1 MNQSTPPVD
10 PALLRQARKRVGIK
24 NGLRIHATV
33 FVLVNIGLVL
43 INFTTSRAVPWS
55 MFPFLGWGL
64 GLAIHALAVRY
75 ALSDRA
81 ARDLSAEVARL
92 QERERNKPTR

>member
-1 MNQSTPPVD
+1 MNQTTNPVD
-10 PALLRQARKRVGIK
+10 PALLREARKRMGMK

-33 FVLVNIGLVL
+33 FVLVNIGLAL

-75 ALSDRA
+75 VLSDKA
-81 ARDLSAEVARL
+81 ARDLNDEVARL
-92 QERERNKPTR
+92 QERERNKP